1 MLNQQHDISLSSVHS
16 DDDDDDDDD
25 VNLGRSTGTEG
36 TDKHLGISHVAG
48 SCAHNDD
55 DDMMR
60 VQVEVKELKEQLSM
74 LESATSLGALSTNLH
89 GSAFTE
95 DSITDLGIRK
105 TLNFSTPDSTTRSDF
120 VQI

>member
-36 TDKHLGISHVAG
+36 TDNYLGISHVAG

-55 DDMMR
+55 DDMMH
-60 VQVEVKELKEQLSM
+60 VQVEVQELKEQLTI
-74 LESATSLGALSTNLH
+74 LESVMWLGAVPTMMMM
-89 GSAFTE
+89 T
-95 DSITDLGIRK
+95 
-105 TLNFSTPDSTTRSDF
+105 
-120 VQI
+120 